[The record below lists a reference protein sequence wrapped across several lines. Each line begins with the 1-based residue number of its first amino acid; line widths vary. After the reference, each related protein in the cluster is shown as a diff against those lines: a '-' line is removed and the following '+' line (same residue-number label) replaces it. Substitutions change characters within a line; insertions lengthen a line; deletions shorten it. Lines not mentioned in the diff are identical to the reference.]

1 VFYVTYLRNELLR
14 RKGRTILTVLG
25 LAVGVALVARP

>member
-14 RKGRTILTVLG
+14 RKGRTIVTVLG
-25 LAVGVALVARP
+25 LAVGVVLVARP